1 MMKTVR
7 DIPELSGKKVLVRAP
22 LNEPVEDGR
31 ITSDF
36 RLRRAILTIEFL
48 TQVNARVVVM
58 GHIGRSPGETLEPV
72 YNALE
77 KKLHKVSFVKDI
89 IGAEAHKAIDSLN
102 SGEVLLLEN
111 LRSNPGEI
119 ENDQDFARALAG
131 LGDVFVQ
138 DAFDTCHRG
147 HASIVGVP
155 KFIPSYAGLLL
166 EEEIN
171 ALNIARTPKHPA
183 LAIVG
188 GAKFATKEPVLHTL
202 LSTYDKVFVGGA
214 LANDFLIGKGYQMQR
229 SLVSN
234 AEPSAIKELLT
245 YDNLILP
252 KDVVVAPEGADV
264 NQSRISKPDGLS
276 SGDSAYDIGTDTIDM
291 LDELSNEMKT
301 ILWNGPLGNYE
312 KGFKNDASLARTIAN
327 SSAHSIIGGGD
338 TVAEIDALGLSESFS
353 FVSTGGGAMLD
364 FLTEGT
370 LPGISALG

>member
-7 DIPELSGKKVLVRAP
+7 DIPKLLGKKVLVRAP
-22 LNEPVEDGR
+22 LNEPVEDGK

-36 RLRRAILTIEFL
+36 RLRRAILTIKFL
-48 TQVNARVVVM
+48 TQANARVVVI
-58 GHIGRSPGETLEPV
+58 GHIGRSPSETLEPV

-77 KKLHKVSFVKDI
+77 KKLPKVSFLKDI
-89 IGAEAHKAIDSLN
+89 IGAEAHKAVDSLDN
-102 SGEVLLLEN
+102 GEVLLLEN

-119 ENDQDFARALAG
+119 ENNQDFARALAS

-183 LAIVG
+183 LAIIG

-214 LANDFLIGKGYQMQR
+214 LANDFLIGKGFQMQR

-234 AEPSAIKELLT
+234 AEPSAIKELLA

-264 NQSRISKPDGLS
+264 NQSRVSKPDGLS
-276 SGDSAYDIGTDTIDM
+276 FGDSAYDIGTDTIDM
-291 LDELSNEMKT
+291 LDKLSNEMKT
-301 ILWNGPLGNYE
+301 IIWNGPLGNYE
-312 KGFKNDASLARTIAN
+312 RGFKNDTSLARTIAN
-327 SSAHSIIGGGD
+327 SSSHSIIGGGD